1 MEINLIVILKTFIIG
16 VMVSRTFCKGMDDKG
31 IGEFKRNK
39 DSEGETQW
47 IDRIAGC

>member
-16 VMVSRTFCKGMDDKG
+16 VMVSRTFCEGMDDK
-31 IGEFKRNK
+31 RNQ

-47 IDRIAGC
+47 IDGIAGC